1 MKRVLIL
8 SAPIGS
14 GHKMTA
20 AALAEELRTRENV
33 EVIEGDVFSF
43 MPAWIG
49 KSFLF
54 CYLKV
59 LALCPWLYGAA
70 YSSGGSGN
78 QHLWLRNFINR
89 ALLGLGRDYL
99 RKIQPDI
106 VLATHA
112 TPLGIM
118 SLYKEEQP
126 KVWLGAVVPDYNI
139 HPWWNCQQVDAYFLA
154 DALLKGRLEANQT
167 VYAYGLPI
175 RKEFSLCE
183 RDECRTKLGYKKEE
197 KVALLMGGGDGLL
210 PMEEIVAKLVALK
223 EENLKLVVVA
233 GKNEQLLQKLQAR
246 FGSVPRE
253 RLELYGYRQDV
264 PQLMSAADILIS
276 KGGAVT
282 AAEALATGISYI
294 IYKPLPG
301 QEEGNAKFLQ
311 EHYGALVAKNLT
323 DVAELMQQL
332 LLDKPAKVEGK
343 NRNNQAAKTA
353 SKQIV
358 DQVLQKN

>member
-33 EVIEGDVFSF
+33 EVVEGDVFSF

-49 KSFLF
+49 KTFLF

-70 YSSGGSGN
+70 YSSGGSGH

-89 ALLGLGRDYL
+89 TLLKLGKGYL
-99 RKIQPDI
+99 QKVQPDI

-118 SLYKEEQP
+118 SIYKEKHPEI
-126 KVWLGAVVPDYNI
+126 WLGAVVPDFNI
-139 HPWWNCQQVDAYFLA
+139 HPWWNCQHVDAYFLA
-154 DALLKGRLEANQT
+154 DALLKEKITTQQGI
-167 VYAYGLPI
+167 YAYGLPI
-175 RKEFSLCE
+175 RKQFSLCE
-183 RDECRTKLGYKKEE
+183 YAECRARLGYKKEE
-197 KVALLMGGGDGLL
+197 KLVLLMGGGDGLL
-210 PMEEIVAKLVALK
+210 PMEEIVAELVAIK
-223 EENLKLVVVA
+223 DERMKLIVVA
-233 GKNEQLLQKLQAR
+233 GRNEQLLQKLQAR
-246 FGSVPRE
+246 FDSVSKVK
-253 RLELYGYRQDV
+253 LELYGYREDI
-264 PQLMSAADILIS
+264 PQLMTAADILIS

-311 EHYGALVAKNLT
+311 EHYGAFVAKNLT
-323 DVAELMQQL
+323 DVAELMQKL
-332 LLDKPAKVEGK
+332 LLNNPAKAGGK
-343 NRNNQAAKTA
+343 SWNNQASKTA
-353 SKQIV
+353 AKQIIN
-358 DQVLQKN
+358 LILEKK